1 MYECDVWYHVYP
13 MGFLGAELANSAPGA
28 VGGPVTHRLPQLVDW
43 LDYLAELGITAL
55 LLGPIF
61 ESETHGYD
69 VVDPFRVDRRLGTE
83 EDLVQLIDECHR
95 RSLRVALDVVFH
107 HVGRG
112 HGHFRDVLAKGS
124 QSAWRDWFEIDFGR
138 SGRDG
143 FAYANFEGHDHLV
156 KLNHTNRAVLDW
168 AVDVARYWVDRGVD
182 AFRLDA
188 AYALP
193 PAFVAAFADRVRE
206 LRPDLFLVGEVIRG
220 DYKRMVRE
228 MHLSTVTQYELWKG
242 IWSSLNDGNFFEL
255 SHALNR
261 HEDFCQ
267 HFSPWTF
274 VGNHDTTH
282 IATQLR
288 DRRDLGHALVVLF
301 TVPGTP
307 AIYAGDEQGAEGR
320 KYERAGGDAEIR
332 RPPPFRPTE
341 LVRNSLEIWRLHR
354 DLIAVRRAR
363 PWLATGTLSVT
374 RVENRTIMYEVRA
387 SAGRFVVA
395 LSTEDKGVRC
405 KIPPDLIPV
414 AGHPDAELLPHSW
427 GVWATP

>member
-1 MYECDVWYHVYP
+1 MKPVATQWFAGFSLTMTTAGGGGGACATGGGSGTGSGALGGGGGDCGDIDQVPRSKPVCPPPRQERDHCDRQRNPLHRERFA
-13 MGFLGAELANSAPGA
+13 GN
-28 VGGPVTHRLPQLVDW
+28 RLPQLVDW

-138 SGRDG
+138 PGRDG

-168 AVDVARYWVDRGVD
+168 AVDVARYWVDRGID

-193 PAFVAAFADRVRE
+193 PAFVAAFA
-206 LRPDLFLVGEVIRG
+206 G
-220 DYKRMVRE
+220 
-228 MHLSTVTQYELWKG
+228 
-242 IWSSLNDGNFFEL
+242 
-255 SHALNR
+255 
-261 HEDFCQ
+261 
-267 HFSPWTF
+267 
-274 VGNHDTTH
+274 
-282 IATQLR
+282 
-288 DRRDLGHALVVLF
+288 VL
-301 TVPGTP
+301 
-307 AIYAGDEQGAEGR
+307 A
-320 KYERAGGDAEIR
+320 
-332 RPPPFRPTE
+332 
-341 LVRNSLEIWRLHR
+341 
-354 DLIAVRRAR
+354 
-363 PWLATGTLSVT
+363 
-374 RVENRTIMYEVRA
+374 
-387 SAGRFVVA
+387 A
-395 LSTEDKGVRC
+395 LSAAVT
-405 KIPPDLIPV
+405 IAWIV
-414 AGHPDAELLPHSW
+414 AGEIAANFDRAPVFDLLEEPAVEAAAQQPLDAGMTFGLPCNHVS
-427 GVWATP
+427 

>member
-1 MYECDVWYHVYP
+1 M
-13 MGFLGAELANSAPGA
+13 
-28 VGGPVTHRLPQLVDW
+28 
-43 LDYLAELGITAL
+43 
-55 LLGPIF
+55 
-61 ESETHGYD
+61 
-69 VVDPFRVDRRLGTE
+69 
-83 EDLVQLIDECHR
+83 
-95 RSLRVALDVVFH
+95 VVFH

-112 HGHFRDVLAKGS
+112 HGHFRDVLANGS

-138 SGRDG
+138 PGRDG

-156 KLNHTNRAVLDW
+156 KLNHANRAVLDW

-220 DYKRMVRE
+220 DYERTVRE

-255 SHALNR
+255 AHALKR
-261 HEDFCQ
+261 HADFCQ

-282 IATQLR
+282 IATQLS
-288 DRRDLGHALVVLF
+288 DRRDLGHALAVLF
-301 TVPGTP
+301 TVPGIP

-341 LVRNSLEIWRLHR
+341 LAGNSLDIWRLHR

-363 PWLATGTLSVT
+363 PWLATGMLSVT
-374 RVENRTIMYEVRA
+374 RVDNRTIMYEVRA
-387 SAGRFVVA
+387 SAGRFVVVA
-395 LSTEDKGVRC
+395 KYRGQESCGARYLRISFQWLG
-405 KIPPDLIPV
+405 IPTPNYRRTVGACGQRLEIFC
-414 AGHPDAELLPHSW
+414 SW
-427 GVWATP
+427 SKMFSYACSGN